1 MNYIGENS
9 SSILDSLKTSNL
21 DSSGIESLTRES
33 NDSFLANIP
42 WYAWLIL
49 VVIITF
55 LGYNLYMYLENGS
68 GYFENIFAS
77 ISKET
82 KQLFGFP
89 VDEHSNNSLNSK
101 LSSNNTNINQNQ
113 THQQNQKHQ
122 ESQTNQQNQPHQQ
135 NKPLNQIQDSSP
147 DSSSKTSLFKALNSS
162 EPEKNKNNSLL
173 NYKEDESHSEIQ
185 QSKTSSKN
193 GWCYIGEDRGV
204 RSCVKVND
212 SDTCMSGNIFPSEN
226 LCVNPN
232 LRV

>member
-21 DSSGIESLTRES
+21 DSGIESLTGES

-42 WYAWLIL
+42 WYAWLTL

-55 LGYNLYMYLENGS
+55 LGVNLYMYLENGS

-77 ISKET
+77 ISKEI
-82 KQLFGFP
+82 KLLLGFS

-113 THQQNQKHQ
+113 THQENQRHQ
-122 ESQTNQQNQPHQQ
+122 ENQTHQQ

-162 EPEKNKNNSLL
+162 EPEVNKNNSLL
-173 NYKEDESHSEIQ
+173 NYKEDESHSAIQ